1 MKRALIIILIALL
14 ACGCSAHV
22 TTRTAVAAKPDTSR
36 FLIGAAATSEAQF
49 QQATGVQP
57 DIVEHYARTGT
68 AFSASFAAGAIPLI
82 QLMPYD
88 VSLASIANGDEDD
101 WLRSYARAVAGYQ
114 RPVILGF
121 APEMNGSWYTWG
133 DTHVSPAGYIAA
145 WRHVV
150 TVFRGQGA
158 LNVTW
163 LWTVN
168 VAIIASGSSPSNGVG
183 AATPWWPGAA
193 WVDWAGVDGYFYRSS
208 ETLRHRVR
216 QHSQPDP
223 RPHAEAG
230 ADLGDRGRARRGK
243 GRQDP
248 WPVRRRLR
256 GGNGRARLVRPARQ
270 PRLAARRGPG
280 GTRRLPRGSR
290 AVPQPGPSAHPVSH
304 RHGPSPPTA
313 SPTGTG
319 SKPARTVSHRH
330 AESSPPPPP
339 TGGRSSLRTP
349 LAGLPSPACP
359 FHPVCPGCTA
369 AGPMIM

>member
-1 MKRALIIILIALL
+1 MKRALIIILMALV

-22 TTRTAVAAKPDTSR
+22 TTRTAVAAKPGTSR
-36 FLIGAAATSEAQF
+36 FLIGAAAPSAAQF

-57 DIVEHYARTGT
+57 DIVEHYARTGA

-101 WLRSYARAVAGYQ
+101 WLRSYARAVAAYQ

-121 APEMNGSWYTWG
+121 APEMNGSWYPWG
-133 DTHVSPAGYIAA
+133 DTHVSPVGYIAA

-183 AATPWWPGAA
+183 SGDAVVAGGRVGGLGRRRRLLLPKPG
-193 WVDWAGVDGYFYRSS
+193 D
-208 ETLRHRVR
+208 LRHRVR
-216 QHSQPDP
+216 QHAQPDP
-223 RPHAEAG
+223 CPHAEAG

-248 WPVRRRLR
+248 WPVRRRRR

-270 PRLAARRGPG
+270 PRLA
-280 GTRRLPRGSR
+280 T
-290 AVPQPGPSAHPVSH
+290 
-304 RHGPSPPTA
+304 
-313 SPTGTG
+313 
-319 SKPARTVSHRH
+319 
-330 AESSPPPPP
+330 
-339 TGGRSSLRTP
+339 
-349 LAGLPSPACP
+349 
-359 FHPVCPGCTA
+359 
-369 AGPMIM
+369 